1 MLGGADR
8 PGYGARI
15 GPRSL
20 LRVPVFVAAVTT
32 LALSLVGRLA
42 WTAWPAELVTNF
54 PVQLTVGGLLVTLAA
69 ILVPDL
75 VFVDQQLWLAPSNPK
90 LLAGLA
96 SCLIFAFFRSMIG
109 SLIGGMAVYW
119 VVGYLFAG

>member
-1 MLGGADR
+1 MNGM
-8 PGYGARI
+8 
-15 GPRSL
+15 GPSDAYLWIAILAITLSAL
-20 LRVPVFVAAVTT
+20 LTRA
-32 LALSLVGRLA
+32 
-42 WTAWPAELVTNF
+42 
-54 PVQLTVGGLLVTLAA
+54 GLLLWGTGLQFRPVVQSALRYAPACALAA

>member
-1 MLGGADR
+1 VQSA
-8 PGYGARI
+8 
-15 GPRSL
+15 
-20 LRVPVFVAAVTT
+20 LRYA
-32 LALSLVGRLA
+32 
-42 WTAWPAELVTNF
+42 PACA
-54 PVQLTVGGLLVTLAA
+54 LAA

-109 SLIGGMAVYW
+109 SLVGGMAVYW

>member
-1 MLGGADR
+1 MTGM
-8 PGYGARI
+8 
-15 GPRSL
+15 GPSDAYLWIAILAITLSAL
-20 LRVPVFVAAVTT
+20 LTRA
-32 LALSLVGRLA
+32 
-42 WTAWPAELVTNF
+42 
-54 PVQLTVGGLLVTLAA
+54 GLLLWGTGLRFRPVVQSALRYAPACALAA

-75 VFVDQQLWLAPSNPK
+75 VFVDQQLWLATSNPK